1 MTDEAIIEK
10 AREFLKEAFIQN
22 PHYSFNDWQVMYDH
36 GSTVEHIARIIAESV
51 PCDTLIVSVGAL
63 LHDIGKTRKADEET
77 LHREHE
83 SFNLPVSE
91 SFLNSLGI
99 ESGRLEK
106 LKEVVSYVSESDEMK
121 IIKDADALA
130 LPSDKRLYMLFI
142 EWAHR
147 KGLENSIQRKLDKQK
162 KLRFGI
168 SREMAGNLF
177 DTMRRDFERYRSEHS

>member
-1 MTDEAIIEK
+1 MFT
-10 AREFLKEAFIQN
+10 FISCPIQIL
-22 PHYSFNDWQVMYDH
+22 S
-36 GSTVEHIARIIAESV
+36 
-51 PCDTLIVSVGAL
+51 
-63 LHDIGKTRKADEET
+63 DIGKTHKADEET

-91 SFLNSLGI
+91 SFLNLLGI

-147 KGLENSIQRKLDKQK
+147 KGLESSIQKKLDKQK
-162 KLRFGI
+162 KLRFEI

-177 DTMRRDFERYRSEHS
+177 DTMRRDFEQYRKAHS